1 MARPERFE
9 LPTTKF
15 VAWYS
20 IQLSYGRVVK
30 PLPSSLNHRSGKRR
44 SEKRNY
50 SDSGGSRQY
59 FFQFFFTGC
68 RSIHVPVLPI
78 RIEAAHSNGRKQDR
92 LEGKQNV
99 LLRSASRVVRH
110 PSMLETTRAAIAAL
124 VAIAMPCPLSRADDG
139 SAWPGRPPS
148 RRHRRAAAEA
158 AGWNRWRTWS
168 NPPAGPARGPP

>member
-50 SDSGGSRQY
+50 SDSDSGRQY

-68 RSIHVPVLPI
+68 RSIHIPVPTT

-99 LLRSASRVVRH
+99 LLRSASRVARH
-110 PSMLETTRAAIAAL
+110 PSMMETTRAAIAAL

-139 SAWPGRPPS
+139 SAWPGRPPW

-158 AGWNRWRTWS
+158 AAWNRWRTWS
-168 NPPAGPARGPP
+168 NPPAGPARGRP